1 MNSSKNEHEKVSEEN
16 IQEFL
21 KQKENIAMLASQVA
35 RIIEPLAQIIKGLTD
50 IIPLFIEGYI
60 NNKES
65 FDNISKLFHIIRR
78 IDNLGPETKSLFWSK
93 YIDNSP
99 TELFSLIKDFYSLS
113 DDEIKKKI
121 KEMVETPD
129 RIVPYLPQSNIDEN
143 DFYLGYSI
151 LNNRPKHERIKFFKY
166 FKDDLSFNKNVIVFC
181 NLQPEAI
188 PNYINSLT
196 LPSNKI
202 LGVDIKG
209 VIIHFLAPAVASYI
223 AANIPSFIQDKTTIL
238 EQKEYI
244 VSLQQQL
251 DQIQK
256 ELQNQKLQSTPKLT
270 EKEQQTVTKSQID

>member
-1 MNSSKNEHEKVSEEN
+1 MNFSKDEYEKLITKNMKEFFKHQEN
-16 IQEFL
+16 A
-21 KQKENIAMLASQVA
+21 AMLA
-35 RIIEPLAQIIKGLTD
+35 AQITSIIGPLSQIIMDIKD
-50 IIPLFIEGYI
+50 CI
-60 NNKES
+60 NNKE
-65 FDNISKLFHIIRR
+65 FINNISKLFSAIHR
-78 IDNLGPETKSLFWSK
+78 IENLDPKTKSLFWAN
-93 YIDNSP
+93 YIDYNLK
-99 TELFSLIKDFYSLS
+99 EFLSLIKDLDSLS
-113 DDEIKKKI
+113 DDEIKQKI
-121 KEMVETPD
+121 KETAVSPE
-129 RIVPYLPQSNIDEN
+129 RLVPYLPQSNIDEN
-143 DFYLGYSI
+143 DFYLGYNI
-151 LNNRPKHERIKFFKY
+151 LNSRPQQERIKFFKY